1 VNRDQ
6 KQIEQA
12 ALLRDAKT
20 AEDNYLLYLNK
31 REQAHISDAFDKNRI
46 LNVSIAQPA
55 TIPFRPVNPATMI
68 LLLGWIFACL
78 ASTGVVL
85 MQEQL
90 NPTLRRPEQIEQYL
104 DVPLLANLS
113 GENKELSDSYSRQS

>member
-1 VNRDQ
+1 
-6 KQIEQA
+6 
-12 ALLRDAKT
+12 
-20 AEDNYLLYLNK
+20 
-31 REQAHISDAFDKNRI
+31 
-46 LNVSIAQPA
+46 
-55 TIPFRPVNPATMI
+55 
-68 LLLGWIFACL
+68 
-78 ASTGVVL
+78 VL